1 MGRACGPMVGLNL
14 SPLAVGRTVP
24 RANVRRRAAALAF
37 LGLALVC
44 QVAAARAQQS
54 AFTQRMIG
62 SDVQFSY
69 TFRDADSASHN
80 LVFQLPSADIEAAMA
95 LFRDYSIPQ
104 LYGHVE
110 AALAREAKQAGVT
123 LQAKRVGDGMSFVIF
138 ADSAA
143 KRDAFNA
150 RMDGI
155 IETAR
160 QAWLRKH
167 ARRAVGPAIHMDY
180 PEATRRNVPGL
191 RSVAKALAA
200 QTPGADDRTRLAR
213 ALNFVQAIPYDDLTD
228 PRTTGG
234 IEYAPPAAMFKLNR
248 GDCDSKT
255 VALAAILRTLTPDRR
270 LLFVTL
276 PQHVALAVDLPPR
289 EGDAA
294 VTHGGR
300 HWLLLEPTGPAVVPP
315 GQVAPTTAWYID
327 RPNEVMYFEMKEP

>member
-1 MGRACGPMVGLNL
+1 MVGLDRL
-14 SPLAVGRTVP
+14 PIAVGRVVP
-24 RANVRRRAAALAF
+24 ARGALRRAATLAC
-37 LGLALVC
+37 LGLVLACSAPAAL
-44 QVAAARAQQS
+44 AQQS
-54 AFTQRMIG
+54 AFTQRAIG
-62 SDVQFSY
+62 ADIQFSY
-69 TFRDADSASHN
+69 TFKDADGASHN

-123 LQAKRVGDGMSFVIF
+123 LQAKRVGDGMSFLIF

-150 RMDGI
+150 RMDDI

-191 RSVAKALAA
+191 RPLARALAA
-200 QTPGADDRTRLAR
+200 QTPGADERSRLAR

-228 PRTTGG
+228 ARTTGG

-294 VTHGGR
+294 VTYGGR
-300 HWLLLEPTGPAVVPP
+300 AWLLLEPTGPAVVPP

-327 RPNEVMYFEMKEP
+327 RPNEITYFEMKEP

>member
-1 MGRACGPMVGLNL
+1 MVGLNL
-14 SPLAVGRTVP
+14 SPIAAGRTGL
-24 RANVRRRAAALAF
+24 AMGALRRAAPLAF
-37 LGLALVC
+37 LALAVVC
-44 QVAAARAQQS
+44 HVPVALAQQS
-54 AFTQRMIG
+54 AFTQHTVG

-69 TFRDADSASHN
+69 TFKDAGGAPHS
-80 LVFQLPSADIEAAMA
+80 LVFQLPSGDIEAAMV

-110 AALAREAKQAGVT
+110 AALAREAKLAGVT
-123 LQAKRVGDGMSFVIF
+123 LQAKRVGDGMSFVIL

-143 KRDAFNA
+143 RRDAFNA
-150 RMDGI
+150 RMDDI

-191 RSVAKALAA
+191 RPVAKALAA
-200 QTPGADDRTRLAR
+200 QTPGVDERTRLAR

-255 VALAAILRTLTPDRR
+255 VALAAILRTLTPGLR

-289 EGDAA
+289 EGDAT
-294 VTHGGR
+294 VPYGGR
-300 HWLLLEPTGPAVVPP
+300 NWLLLEPTGPAVVPP

-327 RPNEVMYFEMKEP
+327 RPNEITYFEMKEP